1 MKEKTA
7 IILISSQALPMAQLL
22 QKELG
27 DCTIFFAKNTRRMY
41 AGGIIR

>member
-22 QKELG
+22 EKELG
-27 DCTIFFAKNTRRMY
+27 DCTIFHKRHSTDARR
-41 AGGIIR
+41 